1 MPRRKVTA
9 EVSKKL
15 SKAQKGKPC
24 AICGE
29 GGRTVGRLG
38 EIELNYCGHH
48 RKYGERVLNF
58 FANSLLGYKLTNLLN
73 EVKSDL
79 FMKNIPEL
87 SEESYKKIEEY
98 TNSKIRALDELK
110 SCEKKLKK

>member
-1 MPRRKVTA
+1 MPRRKVNQ

-29 GGRTVGRLG
+29 GGRTVGKLG
-38 EIELNYCGHH
+38 DIELNYCGHH
-48 RKYGERVLNF
+48 RKYGERVFNF
-58 FANSLLGYKLTNLLN
+58 FVNSLLNYKLTNLLN
-73 EVKSDL
+73 ETKTDL

-87 SEESYKKIEEY
+87 SKESYEKIADY
-98 TNSKIRALDELK
+98 VNSKVKDLDELK